1 MSNLHLVT
9 VATHSEGYLPVL
21 EQQVKEKGMELKK
34 LGWGKPYAGHFMKD
48 MEMME
53 FLEKDAKSGDLIIF
67 VDGFDSLIL
76 GNREEIIQKFQD
88 TGARMLFSVENVTP
102 YLSYIHAA
110 VFERVAG
117 KYINSGLY
125 MGERDFMLS
134 FLKDI
139 YHPKDGS
146 DFNRESNQVN
156 WCNQLRKLKMK
167 NNLEGIE
174 LDVDSKLFLNH
185 SFTTANCPKMKDG
198 RVVLKDIKPSFIQG
212 NGKED
217 MSWVINKTGH
227 SKYDIH
233 KGEHMWKKMKYSLK
247 AAFKV
252 YNPILTFYIYLII
265 LGLLLVFLF
274 LLRRRRLYHDTHF
287 YL

>member
-1 MSNLHLVT
+1 MSKLHLVT

-21 EQQVKEKGMELKK
+21 EQQVKEKGMELRK
-34 LGWGKPYAGHFMKD
+34 LGWGKKYSGHFMKD

-53 FLEKDAKSGDLIIF
+53 FLEKDARSGDLIIF

-76 GNREEIIQKFQD
+76 GDKEEIVQKFQD
-88 TGARMLFSVENVTP
+88 TGAKMLFSVENVTP

-110 VFERVAG
+110 VFERVSG

-125 MGERDFMLS
+125 MGERDFMLK

-139 YHPKDGS
+139 YHPKDGG

-167 NNLEGIE
+167 NGLEGIE

-185 SFTTANCPKMKDG
+185 SFTTANYPYMKDG
-198 RVVLKDIKPSFIQG
+198 RVVLKDVKPCFVQG

-227 SKYDIH
+227 AQYDIH
-233 KGEHMWKKMKYSLK
+233 KGEHFWKKMKYSLK

-265 LGLLLVFLF
+265 LSLVLIFFF
-274 LLRRRRLYHDTHF
+274 LLRRRRLHHDTHF